1 MEICGCPEANFG
13 PPQARIQ
20 CLKRLVKLGRFNSF
34 HLQLSGHQ
42 DIPPLSFALRH
53 QL

>member
-1 MEICGCPEANFG
+1 MWMSRGQLWSTTSADTVFKEVSKTG
-13 PPQARIQ
+13 Q
-20 CLKRLVKLGRFNSF
+20 FNSF
-34 HLQLSGHQ
+34 HLQLPGHQ